1 MMGCISMLAALV
13 GVSLRVTVKYHFGR
27 PLAMSRMSLPL
38 MGQAY
43 LLIGHL
49 PPLDIGGGHVQA
61 GPPACLFQAFQVG
74 PGLCSRPGPEMAA
87 IVWRELF
94 YPDLSAQEAHALVDA
109 RFAHTAT

>member
-49 PPLDIGGGHVQA
+49 TPLDIAGGHVQA

-87 IVWRELF
+87 NACREPV
-94 YPDLSAQEAHALVDA
+94 YPDMSAQEATPLVEG
-109 RFAHTAT
+109 RF